1 MAYLPASHRRPV
13 NMRRQFS
20 RLAPHQAN
28 IRSQI
33 TANSKLKRL
42 FDVVVSASA
51 LIFLLP
57 ALLALAILIK
67 LDSPGPILFKQKR
80 WGKDGSVI
88 VIHKFRSMK
97 IDECDASGRRQ
108 TTVQD
113 PRLTFVGAW
122 LRRTNMDELP
132 QLWNIL
138 IGDMSLVGPRCH
150 AIGMMAAGRPYEELV
165 PNYGARHTVRP
176 GLTGLAQVRG
186 LRGPTDR
193 PSKAKARIACDL
205 YYIQNYS
212 IWLDLW
218 IVFATIRNE
227 LKGGTGF

>member
-1 MAYLPASHRRPV
+1 MV
-13 NMRRQFS
+13 
-20 RLAPHQAN
+20 
-28 IRSQI
+28 
-33 TANSKLKRL
+33 
-42 FDVVVSASA
+42 
-51 LIFLLP
+51 
-57 ALLALAILIK
+57 AILIK

-80 WGKDGSVI
+80 WGQGGRKI
-88 VIHKFRSMK
+88 VIYKFRSMK
-97 IDECDASGRRQ
+97 IDECDTTGVKQ
-108 TTVQD
+108 TVHKD
-113 PRLTFVGAW
+113 PRLTLMGTW

-138 IGDMSLVGPRCH
+138 IGNMSLVGPRCH
-150 AIGMMAAGRPYEELV
+150 AIGMMAAGLPYEELV
-165 PNYGARHTVRP
+165 PNYAARHAVKP

-193 PSKAKARIACDL
+193 PSKAKSRIACDL

-227 LKGGTGF
+227 LRGGTGF